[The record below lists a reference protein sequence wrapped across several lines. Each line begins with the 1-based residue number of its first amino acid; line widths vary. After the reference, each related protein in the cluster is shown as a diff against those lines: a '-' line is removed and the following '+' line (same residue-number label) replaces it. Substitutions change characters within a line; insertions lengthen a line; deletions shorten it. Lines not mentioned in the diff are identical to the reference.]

1 MGFTLALNGVATAW
15 RSSMWGNLWAT
26 KPPKKRDVDLG
37 GLDNWLLHG
46 FGRSWG
52 PARKKKFMNIGP
64 NIQGIQSHSVVK
76 RKKVSCQGEPFPAK
90 GPSCHLERP
99 MRSMLPH
106 FRLCYVAIN
115 YNGGSFRCQMGLAC
129 DYCLLFQMV
138 LL

>member
-1 MGFTLALNGVATAW
+1 
-15 RSSMWGNLWAT
+15 
-26 KPPKKRDVDLG
+26 
-37 GLDNWLLHG
+37 
-46 FGRSWG
+46 
-52 PARKKKFMNIGP
+52 MNIGP

-76 RKKVSCQGEPFPAK
+76 RKKVSWTKGNRSQL

-115 YNGGSFRCQMGLAC
+115 YNGGSVRCQMGLAC